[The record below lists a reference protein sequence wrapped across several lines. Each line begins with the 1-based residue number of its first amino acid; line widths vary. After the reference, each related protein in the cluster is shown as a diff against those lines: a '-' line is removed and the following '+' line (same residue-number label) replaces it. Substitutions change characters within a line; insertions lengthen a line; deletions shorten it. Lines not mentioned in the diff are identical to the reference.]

1 MLTVIG
7 LIIIVFV
14 LIIFFKIIKKP
25 IRLIFKLLLNTLLGF
40 VVLIVFNLLGSVFGF
55 AIPISL
61 ISALVVGILGLP
73 GLIILILIQIFL

>member
-25 IRLIFKLLLNTLLGF
+25 IRLIFKLLLNTVLGF
-40 VVLIVFNLLGSVFGF
+40 VILFVFNLIGTIFDFS
-55 AIPISL
+55 IPINL
-61 ISALVVGILGLP
+61 ISVLVTGFLGLP
-73 GLIILILIQIFL
+73 GLIILILFVIFF